1 MSRNS
6 SVLKILKQIK
16 FIINIIWLVYI
27 LPKTSLLRE
36 LECVFKMINVVQ
48 HLFVKMHSLCFST
61 VEVYL
66 DVGVLAWHYQPI
78 SCLFDQTTHYI
89 YIGFFFFFFHLLFQP
104 WNGNPEACKTQ
115 FTSFLSLQATS
126 LFIPPM
132 SFKLACLFH
141 RPILSGLGQKPAA
154 DSYRERNHI
163 N

>member
-1 MSRNS
+1 MLFDLSTFYPKLHCLGNLNVFSKWLMLCSIYLWRCTPFV
-6 SVLKILKQIK
+6 SVQLKYT
-16 FIINIIWLVYI
+16 WMLVYWHDTISLSAACLTKLPTISI
-27 LPKTSLLRE
+27 L
-36 LECVFKMINVVQ
+36 
-48 HLFVKMHSLCFST
+48 
-61 VEVYL
+61 
-66 DVGVLAWHYQPI
+66 D
-78 SCLFDQTTHYI
+78 
-89 YIGFFFFFFHLLFQP
+89 FFFFFFHLLFQP